1 MNKNDVDSY
10 RNQLD
15 EDISKTFKEIDTNIS
30 YIIVGALGF
39 FITMLDKFID
49 VNHALLIIC
58 MFASFAFLLISFI
71 LFLTGKHLHTHHS
84 LKILTFVD
92 NDFVS
97 KAEDEAKETELNE
110 MWEEANKKIN
120 RNRNWIYFFLGI
132 GVVLQVVFFSVNIF
146 FRSKQDSS
154 KLIKVEIVGQKAT
167 NTNPSSTTVIKA
179 K

>member
-1 MNKNDVDSY
+1 MNKTDVDSY

-15 EDISKTFKEIDTNIS
+15 QDISKTFKEIDTNIS

-39 FITMLDKFID
+39 FITMLDRFI
-49 VNHALLIIC
+49 NIKHALLIIC
-58 MFASFAFLLISFI
+58 MFASFAFLLTSFI
-71 LFLTGKHLHTHHS
+71 LFLRGKHLQTRHS

-92 NDFVS
+92 NNFIS
-97 KAEDEAKETELNE
+97 KPEDEVRLNN

-120 RNRNWIYFFLGI
+120 RNRNWIYCFLGF

-146 FRSKQDSS
+146 FRNKQDSS
-154 KLIKVEIVGQKAT
+154 EPIKVEIVGKKEA
-167 NTNPSSTTVIKA
+167 NTNPNSTTVIKV